1 MEEQYRE
8 DRMAEIQAEA
18 KKLEHSLDSKIEMAD
33 QRLFGAQRR
42 YETEPYELKEMIS
55 ALGKVRQYS
64 PVEECRP
71 IEGKGLKKFLKR
83 MFRKCVRFYVRPI
96 VEKQNSLNA
105 AIEKGLDQVYH
116 FEQSMLQVMA
126 ENERL
131 GREVQWLKGRIPAV
145 EKKKINKDQMRVIQM
160 LPSLA
165 FGDGIGN
172 DTLALKKTL
181 EENGYE
187 TEIYVEWVDER
198 LPKGTARKLEEYE
211 ERPDDIILY
220 HLSTGSEMNYRV
232 AEYHCKKVVIYHNVT
247 PPHFFAEYHP
257 EAWESCKKG
266 LAGVRFLADKVD
278 FCFADSAFN
287 KTDLRKMGYQGPIE
301 VLPILIAFQ
310 DFEKQPNQAVLEQY
324 QGDGYT
330 NIVYTGRVVPHKRQ
344 EDLMTAFYYYKKNYN
359 PKSRL
364 ILVGAYGEQ
373 DRFYHNLREYER
385 ELGVEDVIFTGHTK
399 FDEILAYYRLADVYL
414 SMSEHEGFCIPL
426 VEAMYFGIPIIAYDS
441 CAVGETL
448 GGSGL
453 VLSDKNPV
461 AAAAAIHRL
470 VTDSKLRQTIIA
482 GEKERLSDFSHEK
495 IQKQFL
501 QRLEALIEEGVS

>member
-1 MEEQYRE
+1 MEEQYRK
-8 DRMAEIQAEA
+8 DRIAEIEEEA
-18 KKLEHSLDSKIEMAD
+18 KNLESSLDSKIKAAD
-33 QRLFGAQRR
+33 QRLFGVQRR
-42 YETEPYELKEMIS
+42 YETEPYELNEMIS
-55 ALGKVRQYS
+55 VLDQVGQHS
-64 PVEECRP
+64 MVEECRP

-83 MFRKCVRFYVRPI
+83 VFRKCVRFYIRPI
-96 VEKQNSLNA
+96 VEEQNNLNA
-105 AIEKGLDQVYH
+105 VIEKGLDQVYQ

-126 ENERL
+126 ENDRL
-131 GREVQWLKGRIPAV
+131 VREVQWMKRQIPAV
-145 EKKKINKDQMRVIQM
+145 EKKKIRKDQMRVVQM

-198 LPKGTARKLEEYE
+198 LPQGTARSWEEYE
-211 ERPDDIILY
+211 ERPDDILLY
-220 HLSTGSEMNYRV
+220 HLSTGSEMNYRL
-232 AEYHCKKVVIYHNVT
+232 ADYRCRKVVIYHNVT

-257 EAWESCKKG
+257 EAWQGCKKG
-266 LAGVRFLADKVD
+266 LEAVRFLADKVD
-278 FCFADSAFN
+278 YCFADSAFN
-287 KTDLRKMGYQGPIE
+287 KGDLRKMGYQGPIE
-301 VLPILIAFQ
+301 VLPILIAFE
-310 DFEKQPNQAVLEQY
+310 DFEKQPNQAVLERY

-344 EDLMTAFYYYKKNYN
+344 EDLITAFYYYKKNYN

-373 DRFYHNLREYER
+373 DRFYQNLREYER

-399 FDEILAYYRLADVYL
+399 FDEILAYYQLADVYL

-426 VEAMYFGIPIIAYDS
+426 VEAMYFEIPIIAYDS

-453 VLSDKNPV
+453 LLSDKNPQP
-461 AAAAAIHRL
+461 AAAAIHRV
-470 VTDSKLRQTIIA
+470 VTDSELRQAILA

-495 IQKQFL
+495 IQRQFL
-501 QRLEALIEEGVS
+501 QRLEALIEEEVS